1 MAKPKLRFP
10 EFMDEW
16 EEKRVSEIFEFTNG
30 KAHEQNVDEN
40 GKYII
45 VNSKFISTE
54 GKVKKYTNDLICPL
68 KKNDIVMVMSDVPN
82 GRAISKC
89 FLIQED
95 DKYTLNQ
102 RICGLRTNQNSIFYI
117 HQISRNK
124 YYLKFDNG
132 VSQTNL
138 RKEDVINCPIFE
150 TTDNEQQKI
159 ADFLSKIDEKIANQE
174 VVVSD
179 YEEMKKDLMQKI
191 FRQEVRFKAED
202 GSEYP
207 EWEEKRLGE
216 CLLIQRG
223 GSPRPIDSY
232 MTNKEDGINWIKIGD
247 APIDGNII
255 TSAKEK
261 IKPEGKI
268 KSREV
273 FAGDLIL
280 SNSMSFG
287 RPYILNIDGCIHDGW
302 LLLRD
307 EKKLFDL
314 KYLCYL
320 LSSDSV
326 LSQYKKYAA
335 GSTVNN
341 LNIELVKA
349 VKISYLSKEE
359 QQKIANCL
367 SAMDKKIEAE
377 KKILEDWKELKK
389 ALLQQM
395 FV

>member
-16 EEKRVSEIFEFTNG
+16 EEKKVSEIFEFTNG

-45 VNSKFISTE
+45 INSKFISTD

-82 GRAISKC
+82 GRAMSKC

-159 ADFLSKIDEKIANQE
+159 ADFLSKVDEKIFNQE
-174 VVVSD
+174 AVVSD
-179 YEEMKKDLMQKI
+179 YEKMKKGLMQKI
-191 FRQEVRFKAED
+191 FSQEVRFKADD

-207 EWEEKRLGE
+207 EWKEKRLGE

-341 LNIELVKA
+341 LNIELVKS

-359 QQKIANCL
+359 QQKIADCL
-367 SAMDKKIEAE
+367 STMDRKIETE
-377 KKILEDWKELKK
+377 KKILEDWKKLKK

>member
-10 EFMDEW
+10 EFTEEW

-30 KAHEQNVDEN
+30 KAHEQNVDED

-54 GKVKKYTNDLICPL
+54 GKIKKFTNDLICPL
-68 KKNDIVMVMSDVPN
+68 KKDDIVMVMSDVPN
-82 GRAISKC
+82 GRAMSKC

-159 ADFLSKIDEKIANQE
+159 ADFLSKMDEKIANQE
-174 VVVSD
+174 AVVSD
-179 YEEMKKDLMQKI
+179 YEEMKKGLMQKI
-191 FRQEVRFKAED
+191 FSQEVRFKTD
-202 GSEYP
+202 NGSEYP
-207 EWEEKRLGE
+207 EWEEKRLNQIASFLQGLTYAPE
-216 CLLIQRG
+216 NVMDNGTLVLRSSNIQENKITYEDNVYVNMIIPSSLKVKENDILMCVRNGSKRLVGKTALITKNDLGYTWGAFMMVIRSNEKNKFIYYYLNSSLFQKQIYKDSGTATINQITKGMLNACKLLI
-223 GSPRPIDSY
+223 P
-232 MTNKEDGINWIKIGD
+232 
-247 APIDGNII
+247 
-255 TSAKEK
+255 
-261 IKPEGKI
+261 
-268 KSREV
+268 
-273 FAGDLIL
+273 
-280 SNSMSFG
+280 
-287 RPYILNIDGCIHDGW
+287 CI
-302 LLLRD
+302 
-307 EKKLFDL
+307 
-314 KYLCYL
+314 
-320 LSSDSV
+320 
-326 LSQYKKYAA
+326 
-335 GSTVNN
+335 
-341 LNIELVKA
+341 
-349 VKISYLSKEE
+349 EE
-359 QQKIANCL
+359 QKKIADCL
-367 SAMDKKIEAE
+367 SAIDRKIEAE